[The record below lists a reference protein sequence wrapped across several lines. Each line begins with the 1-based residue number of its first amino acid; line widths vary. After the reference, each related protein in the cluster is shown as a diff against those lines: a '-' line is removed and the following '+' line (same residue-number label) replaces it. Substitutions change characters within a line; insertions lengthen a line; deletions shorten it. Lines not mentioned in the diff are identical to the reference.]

1 MNSDLDEFSVGV
13 HGLLSRQLSQA
24 PAGEEAIDALERNI
38 EQSMANVFRSF
49 RKAKNDET
57 RVNSLPRE
65 ILVTFL
71 SAVEPNAIEALKLSH
86 VCQHWREVVLA
97 EPALWSRIELAGNTQ
112 CSRTVLG
119 ALLERTSPATPLEL
133 SLSVSAGHSDV
144 QALGQLVS
152 DHLPHLA
159 SLSLT
164 GDSASLGT
172 IQAALV
178 LPAPSLRVLEMT
190 DIDERYVAIVHM
202 EIFARKVPQ
211 LHRLVLSNVVP
222 RIWTHFLFAAPKLQ
236 DLTLAGSMLSPSTF
250 DLAHCLS
257 TAPELRRLCLEDCGI
272 RPFPPHPGDEALW
285 DAKHLESLKMTG
297 QDEHTVTFILQHL
310 PFKALTS
317 IEVSPASLSSMV
329 QLLKS
334 LPTPLVSLALE
345 SPVALQSISIRAAG
359 AAAENG
365 EPAVREGEV
374 RSTNGVPCILL
385 FQQLVPSLTSAL
397 THMCISY
404 ELWPHVLL
412 LALPTLQTLII
423 GYIAVPP
430 PAYQLS
436 LFLNT
441 VLRVPVATLAY
452 LLQSAVRTN
461 TGKMKELVL
470 VNMYA
475 EEEPG
480 SGDVLLSLCTVA
492 PRISFVPVL
501 PARLQV

>member
-190 DIDERYVAIVHM
+190 DIDERYVAI
-202 EIFARKVPQ
+202 

-272 RPFPPHPGDEALW
+272 RPFPPHP
-285 DAKHLESLKMTG
+285 G

-441 VLRVPVATLAY
+441 VLRVPVLQSLVVTTNGPPRAAIKVATLAY